1 MVRVVRPLRGGQIT
15 IPADF
20 REELGIDG
28 STLLQVTLEEGE
40 LRIKPVRVTEAKKG
54 SPWLKE
60 LYELFAPIRAE
71 AGRHGKKEV
80 EKTLDQ
86 ALTNVRKTP

>member
-1 MVRVVRPLRGGQIT
+1 M
-15 IPADF
+15 
-20 REELGIDG
+20 
-28 STLLQVTLEEGE
+28 S
-40 LRIKPVRVTEAKKG
+40 KKG

-60 LYELFAPIRAE
+60 LYELFAPVRAE
-71 AGRHGKKEV
+71 AGRYGKKEV